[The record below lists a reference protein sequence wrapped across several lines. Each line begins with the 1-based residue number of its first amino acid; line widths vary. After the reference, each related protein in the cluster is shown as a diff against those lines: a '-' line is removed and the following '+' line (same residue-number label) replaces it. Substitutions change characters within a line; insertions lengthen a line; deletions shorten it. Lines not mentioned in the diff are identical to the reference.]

1 MQNKESSE
9 FVETLSTYM
18 QEREE
23 VFSPLADL
31 SEEIY
36 QASLEAD
43 RLLQASQEF
52 EPAFSSLLEKHAKR

>member
-1 MQNKESSE
+1 MQTKETSE

-23 VFSPLADL
+23 ILSPLTEL

-43 RLLQASQEF
+43 QLLQASQEF
-52 EPAFSSLLEKHAKR
+52 ESAFSSLLEKHAKR